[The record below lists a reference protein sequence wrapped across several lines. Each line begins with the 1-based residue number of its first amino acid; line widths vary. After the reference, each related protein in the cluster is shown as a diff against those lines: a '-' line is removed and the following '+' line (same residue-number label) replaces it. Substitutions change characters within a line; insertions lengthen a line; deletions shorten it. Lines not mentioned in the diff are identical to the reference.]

1 MHRASIS
8 RFLLV
13 LLLGISIGACTNRAP
28 EPSIEPI
35 GNVSFAVVGVV
46 PVPGLALPVSSERLA
61 YDLAHQLSS
70 RLPDNVM
77 PADVV
82 RATIGA
88 AAHDELRASY
98 ARSGR
103 LQPHHVHRLMEANL
117 PASHALLARVE
128 ADGVEDL
135 PMESTLVED
144 VSGAASSQVIR
155 RTFARSRTTRMSA
168 RVVDLRNGNLMW
180 VRHFVDAPVASAYI
194 DNAVKPGLSESV
206 MAALPSTVKRDDDT
220 DLYPPAPVL
229 SANLVALLKSIA
241 VAVPTQ

>member
-8 RFLLV
+8 RFLLM

-61 YDLAHQLSS
+61 YDLAQQLSS

-103 LQPHHVHRLMEANL
+103 LQPHHVQRLMEANL
-117 PASHALLARVE
+117 PASHVLLARVE

-135 PMESTLVED
+135 PVESRLVES
-144 VSGAASSQVIR
+144 VIGAASSQVIR

-180 VRHFVDAPVASAYI
+180 MRHFVVAPVARAYI
-194 DNAVKPGLSESV
+194 DNKFKPGLRGGVTE
-206 MAALPSTVKRDDDT
+206 ALLRTVERDDDT
-220 DLYPPAPVL
+220 DFYPSPPVL
-229 SANLVALLKSIA
+229 SANLAALFKSIA